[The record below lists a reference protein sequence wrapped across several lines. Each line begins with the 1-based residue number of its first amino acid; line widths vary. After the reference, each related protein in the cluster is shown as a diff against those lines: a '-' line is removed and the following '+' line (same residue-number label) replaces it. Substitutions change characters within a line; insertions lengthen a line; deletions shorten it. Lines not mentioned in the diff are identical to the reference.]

1 MSSYLKIFSGDI
13 RASFSDKGLN
23 IFIDGD
29 SDILSKDTVRAMVL
43 RAIADDL
50 ERKAPKPS

>member
-1 MSSYLKIFSGDI
+1 MSSYLKVFSGEI

-29 SDILSKDTVRAMVL
+29 SDILSKDAVRAMVL

-50 ERKAPKPS
+50 ERKATKPS